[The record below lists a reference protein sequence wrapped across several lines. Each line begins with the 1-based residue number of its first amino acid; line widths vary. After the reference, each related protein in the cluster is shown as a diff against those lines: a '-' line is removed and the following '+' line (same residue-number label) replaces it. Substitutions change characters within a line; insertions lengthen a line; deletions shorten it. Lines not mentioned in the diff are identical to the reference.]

1 MRGICSVDRCD
12 LFVHGLGFC
21 NTHYRQMERSGK
33 IKHKRTAPNE
43 KEVDGDR
50 ILITIYGRYHDPL
63 PEKVIIDLAD
73 LPLVEG
79 RRVTYSYTRSSRRAE
94 ILIDGKN
101 VRLHRYLMSAPK
113 GMIVDHI
120 NGNQFDN
127 RRANLRMC
135 AQQQNNWNRNS
146 AKGVVRL
153 PYGKWMAQ
161 ICRDYKRRYLGV
173 FDTEEEAVAARRKA
187 EKELFGEFAAQ
198 RSG

>member
-1 MRGICSVDRCD
+1 MRKICAVDGCD
-12 LFVHGLGFC
+12 LYVHGCGFC
-21 NTHYRQMERSGK
+21 NTHYRQMQRSGK
-33 IKHKRTAPNE
+33 IKHKRTASNE

-50 ILITIYGRYHDPL
+50 VLITIYGRFHDPL
-63 PEKVIIDLAD
+63 SEKVIIDLAD

-79 RRVTYSYTRSSRRAE
+79 KRVTYSYTRSSRRAE
-94 ILIDGKN
+94 ILIKGKN

-127 RRANLRMC
+127 RRSNLRMC
-135 AQQQNNWNRNS
+135 GQQQNNWNRTT
-146 AKGVVRL
+146 AKGVVQL

-161 ICRDYKRRYLGV
+161 ICRDYKRRYLGTY
-173 FDTEEEAVAARRKA
+173 DTKEEAIEARRTA

-198 RSG
+198 RSE